1 MSLPKIGI
9 LQGRLTAS
17 KDGSIQ
23 FFPFD
28 NWEKEFEIAS
38 MVGFDCIELLVKRD
52 SYERNP
58 LWSAFDVGRI
68 TRLSKKFNISI
79 PSVHGFYIKSP
90 EYTDLLIEL
99 IKQSAEVGAKK
110 VLLSFFDER
119 ALLTKEDKDTALKYI
134 GPALDFAKKHD
145 IVLGVET
152 EMAASELKDFI
163 YSFNHPN
170 IGVYY
175 DIGNMVSMGVDVTRE
190 IEFLGDLICGVHVKD
205 RKINGGSV
213 PIGSGDA
220 NFPDIFSA
228 LKKIGYSGPFIM
240 QGARDT
246 NVDDIDL
253 NTEYLNSVR
262 DWLEK
267 TY

>member
-110 VLLSFFDER
+110 VKVILTDGKNVKTYGIEDDLTEFDIEFFANKLKEGENYFSIKVNFEDNNGKAYSAEEKFSVVLEKLSFFQ
-119 ALLTKEDKDTALKYI
+119 
-134 GPALDFAKKHD
+134 
-145 IVLGVET
+145 
-152 EMAASELKDFI
+152 
-163 YSFNHPN
+163 
-170 IGVYY
+170 
-175 DIGNMVSMGVDVTRE
+175 
-190 IEFLGDLICGVHVKD
+190 
-205 RKINGGSV
+205 KIIKWFQN
-213 PIGSGDA
+213 
-220 NFPDIFSA
+220 
-228 LKKIGYSGPFIM
+228 L
-240 QGARDT
+240 
-246 NVDDIDL
+246 
-253 NTEYLNSVR
+253 
-262 DWLEK
+262 
-267 TY
+267 